1 MNHASGTGPLHAE
14 HERSVHR
21 LADYVY
27 GTISTLVAVA
37 GLTFETH
44 PQALTTAGVIVVG
57 ALAIWFAH
65 TLSRVVVKPSWQEL
79 RVTWSDLRSELE
91 GSWPIVSAAIPAVLI
106 FVVAGFGVW
115 SVHVAFVLTDVVG
128 VLALAVVGV
137 GTAGSRGRSPFRR
150 TLYVTGLVAVGAV
163 IVILES
169 VVHFL

>member
-1 MNHASGTGPLHAE
+1 MTSPDRSDAE
-14 HERSVHR
+14 RQRGVEW

-57 ALAIWFAH
+57 AIAIWFAH

-79 RVTWSDLRSELE
+79 RVSWFDIRTELE
-91 GSWPIVSAAIPAVLI
+91 GSWPIVSAALPALLI
-106 FVVAGFGVW
+106 FVVAGLGIW

-128 VLALAVVGV
+128 VLALAVVGL
-137 GTAGSRGRSPFRR
+137 GTAGNRGASSLRR
-150 TLYVTGLVAVGAV
+150 ILYVTALVAVGAT
-163 IVILES
+163 IVVLES
-169 VVHFL
+169 IVHLL

>member
-1 MNHASGTGPLHAE
+1 MTGFDRSDSE
-14 HERSVHR
+14 QERSVHW

-57 ALAIWFAH
+57 AVAIWLAH
-65 TLSRVVVKPSWQEL
+65 TLSRVVVKPSWREL
-79 RVTWSDLRSELE
+79 RVGWADLRAELE
-91 GSWPIVSAAIPAVLI
+91 GSWPIVSAALPAVLI
-106 FVVAGFGVW
+106 FALAGLGIW
-115 SVHVAFVLTDVVG
+115 SVHVAFVLTDVIG

-137 GTAGSRGRSPFRR
+137 GTAGSRGGFTLRR
-150 TLYVTGLVAVGAV
+150 TLYVTALVAVGAA

-169 VVHFL
+169 LVHLL